1 MTYSGSVGN
10 AGHLDSER
18 LMGRVLNT
26 DGASGVRFNQSNR
39 FSIFD
44 LFVWV
49 TCFAVA
55 ALFASMGMWLISSL
69 WIGLM
74 AGVKLGPSSSYPTFL
89 IVVFGGVAG
98 GLFAAAI
105 AATLAVVFLYSSS
118 GIDLIESK
126 STTIAANTRGL
137 LIAGAAVLWVP
148 PILMVVWLALL
159 PFRKDSGTADQKE
172 RLRTQ
177 PSTSD

>member
-1 MTYSGSVGN
+1 VTYDGKVGN
-10 AGHLDSER
+10 AGQLDSGR
-18 LMGRVLNT
+18 LMGRVLDS
-26 DGASGVRFNQSNR
+26 DGVSGMRFNQSKR
-39 FSIFD
+39 LSISD

-49 TCFAVA
+49 ACFAVA

-69 WIGLM
+69 WIGLL
-74 AGVKLGPSSSYPTFL
+74 AGVKLGPSSNYPTLL
-89 IVVFGGVAG
+89 IVVFGVVAG

-105 AATLAVVFLYSSS
+105 AATLAVIFLYSSS

-148 PILMVVWLALL
+148 PILMAVWLALL
-159 PFRKDSGTADQKE
+159 SFRKDSGTADQEE
-172 RLRTQ
+172 RFRTQ